1 MVGAYTWITV
11 IVNDLPWKQRHSVI
25 SETALKYC
33 ISDSFV
39 ADEGYSNTSKGFL
52 PTVVADF

>member
-1 MVGAYTWITV
+1 M